1 MPNQAKSKQPLWVI
15 SFKQTQKPYSAQ
27 STSTG
32 GPFLYATLRAIT
44 SQQEYSDLLALFDSY
59 MESELTPLER
69 AQFEIQRQ
77 WLLSPDSTVPDA
89 EIKFAN
95 MPGAAGLPLPDGQM
109 TLWLPVGHLVL
120 LA

>member
-1 MPNQAKSKQPLWVI
+1 
-15 SFKQTQKPYSAQ
+15 
-27 STSTG
+27 
-32 GPFLYATLRAIT
+32 
-44 SQQEYSDLLALFDSY
+44 

-77 WLLSPDSTVPDA
+77 WLLSSDSTVPDA

-109 TLWLPVGHLVL
+109 TFWLPVGHLVR
-120 LA
+120 LAQTL